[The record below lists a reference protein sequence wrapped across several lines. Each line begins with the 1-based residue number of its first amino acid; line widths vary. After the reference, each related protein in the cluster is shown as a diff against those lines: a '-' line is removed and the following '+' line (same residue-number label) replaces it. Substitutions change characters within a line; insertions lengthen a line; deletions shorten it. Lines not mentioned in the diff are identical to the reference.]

1 MKTFAWLVKREY
13 WERRGGMLWAQLV
26 CGGVLLL
33 VSLVG
38 LLIGTVVLRAHG
50 GMDTQINVGVP
61 LGQLIGHPTAAQ
73 IAQFGLA
80 LDASM
85 ISFVG
90 IGSMVLAFVLFF
102 YLLGA
107 LYDERRDRSILF
119 WKSLPVSDRDTVL
132 AKVATAIVLAPV
144 IATVVA
150 LVAYF
155 AVLILL
161 SLFALLHGG
170 NPVTLLWLPSHPLL
184 MLVKLAIALPLNAL
198 WALPTVGWLLL
209 CSAAVRAAPFL
220 WAVLLPLAAGVLN
233 GVVGLMGLPSVPGAL
248 MWNMGVLRLLG
259 STFPGW
265 FAHLM
270 ATRPGNFDPLRDGVL
285 GFDLLGRGYMMP
297 GLWIGALIG
306 IAMIVA
312 AIVFRRRNSDF

>member
-13 WERRGGMLWAQLV
+13 WERRGGLLWAQVV
-26 CGGVLLL
+26 CGGVLVL

-38 LLIGTVVLRAHG
+38 LLIGSVVLRAHG
-50 GMDTQINVGVP
+50 GMDAQINVGVP

-90 IGSMVLAFVLFF
+90 IASMVLAFVLFF
-102 YLLGA
+102 YLLSA

-132 AKVATAIVLAPV
+132 AKVVTATVLAPV
-144 IATVVA
+144 IAMVVA

-170 NPVTLLWLPSHPLL
+170 NPVTLLWLPSHPLI
-184 MLVKLAIALPLNAL
+184 MLTKLIIALPLNAL

-209 CSAAVRAAPFL
+209 CSSAVRAAPFL
-220 WAVLLPLAAGVLN
+220 WAILLPLAAGVLN
-233 GVVGLMGLPSVPGAL
+233 GVISLMGLPSVPGAL

-265 FAHLM
+265 FGHLM

-285 GFDLLGRGYMMP
+285 GFDLLGRGYAMP
-297 GLWIGALIG
+297 SLWIGAAIG
-306 IAMIVA
+306 VAMIAA
-312 AIVFRRRNSDF
+312 AIAFRRRNSDL

>member
-13 WERRGGMLWAQLV
+13 WERRGGMLWAQV
-26 CGGVLLL
+26 VSGGVLLL

-38 LLIGTVVLRAHG
+38 LLIGAVVLRAHG

-61 LGQLIGHPTAAQ
+61 LGQLIGHPTAGQ

-102 YLLGA
+102 YLLSA

-144 IATVVA
+144 IAMVIA

-170 NPVTLLWLPSHPLL
+170 NPVTLLWQPSHPLI
-184 MLVKLAIALPLNAL
+184 MLVKLIIALPLNAL

-233 GVVGLMGLPSVPGAL
+233 GVIGLMGLPSVPGAL

-265 FAHLM
+265 FGHLM
-270 ATRPGNFDPLRDGVL
+270 AMQPGSFDPLRDGVL
-285 GFDLLGRGYMMP
+285 GFDLLGRGYAMP
-297 GLWIGALIG
+297 SLWIGAAIG
-306 IAMIVA
+306 IAMIAA
-312 AIVFRRRNSDF
+312 AIGFRRRNSDL

>member
-13 WERRGGMLWAQLV
+13 WERRGGMLWAQV
-26 CGGVLLL
+26 VSGGVMLL

-38 LLIGTVVLRAHG
+38 LLIGEVALRAHG
-50 GMDTQINVGVP
+50 GMDTQIQVGVP
-61 LGQLIGHPTAAQ
+61 LGQLINHPTAAQ
-73 IAQFGLA
+73 IAQFGHA

-102 YLLGA
+102 YLLSA
-107 LYDERRDRSILF
+107 LYDERKDRSILF

-132 AKVATAIVLAPV
+132 SKVVTATVLAPV
-144 IATVVA
+144 IAMIVA
-150 LVAYF
+150 LAAYF

-184 MLVKLAIALPLNAL
+184 MLVKLVIALPLNAL

-209 CSAAVRAAPFL
+209 CSSAVRAAPFL

-233 GVVGLMGLPSVPGAL
+233 GVVRLMGLPSIPGAM
-248 MWNMGVLRLLG
+248 MWNMGVLRMLG
-259 STFPGW
+259 GTFPGW

-270 ATRPGNFDPLRDGVL
+270 ATQPRDFDPLRDGVL
-285 GFDLLGRGYMMP
+285 GFDLLGRGYAMP
-297 GLWIGALIG
+297 SLWIGALIG
-306 IAMIVA
+306 SVMIAVA
-312 AIVFRRRNSDF
+312 IAFRRRNSDL

>member
-13 WERRGGMLWAQLV
+13 WERRGGMLWAQV
-26 CGGVLLL
+26 VSGSVLLL
-33 VSLVG
+33 ISLVG
-38 LLIGTVVLRAHG
+38 LVIGEIALRASG
-50 GMDTQINVGVP
+50 GMNTKINVGVP
-61 LGQLIGHPTAAQ
+61 LGQLISHPTATQ
-73 IAQFGLA
+73 ISQFGFA
-80 LDASM
+80 LDADM

-102 YLLGA
+102 YLLSA

-144 IATVVA
+144 IAMVIA

-155 AVLILL
+155 ALLIML

-170 NPVTLLWLPSHPLL
+170 NPITLLWLPANPLL
-184 MLVKLAIALPLNAL
+184 MLVKLIIALPLNAL

-209 CSAAVRAAPFL
+209 CSAAARTAPFL

-233 GVVGLMGLPSVPGAL
+233 GVISLIGLPSVPGAL

-259 STFPGW
+259 GTFPGW
-265 FAHLM
+265 FPRLM
-270 ATRPGNFDPLRDGVL
+270 ATQPGNFDPLRDGVL
-285 GFDLLGRGYMMP
+285 GFDLLGRGYAMP
-297 GLWIGALIG
+297 SLWIGALIG
-306 IAMIVA
+306 IVMIAA
-312 AIVFRRRNSDF
+312 AIAFRRRNSDL